1 VRGCLILCLLAL
13 APATGHADTAGPPA
27 TESKADRQA
36 RELREYRGSYRMVGN
51 KNETRFPTHSFV
63 AFTFDD
69 GPSPATTPRV
79 LAALEKY
86 DIPATFFV
94 IANRLRGDKP
104 EARKNVQM
112 LQETLRR
119 GFQVGNHTLNH
130 INLRTAS
137 RAVLAR
143 EIDEAAD
150 IIEQHAGY
158 RPYLVRFPF
167 GVMGAAPRGYIDDK
181 GYVEVRWNIDSGDY
195 HISDRQQLRDGT
207 VQQIVDWNGGIVLFH
222 DVKPW
227 TADIIAGVFDDLEAI
242 NCRRLKTREP
252 LLLPV
257 SLHYF
262 AREKKG
268 KPRPVPAQVD
278 ARTRRYVDNL
288 PGRCQARPPSPRA
301 GRAAKR
307 PRAEGS

>member
-1 VRGCLILCLLAL
+1 VRGTLLLLVILIPSA
-13 APATGHADTAGPPA
+13 AWAQRPQ
-27 TESKADRQA
+27 EQ
-36 RELREYRGSYRMVGN
+36 EVREYAKSYRMVGN
-51 KNETRFPTHSFV
+51 KAETRFPTHSYV

-104 EARKNVQM
+104 ETKKNVEM
-112 LQETLRR
+112 LKETIRR
-119 GFQVGNHTLNH
+119 GFHIGNHSLNH
-130 INLRTAS
+130 INLKTAP
-137 RAVLAR
+137 RDVLAR

-150 IIEQHAGY
+150 IIEKHAGY
-158 RPYLVRFPF
+158 RPWLVRFPF
-167 GVMGAAPRGYIDDK
+167 GVMGAAPRAYIDEK
-181 GYVEVRWNIDSGDY
+181 GYTEVRWNIDS
-195 HISDRQQLRDGT
+195 SDFKLSDGPKLRSTT

-222 DVKPW
+222 DVKEW
-227 TADIIAGVFDDLEAI
+227 TAQIIEGVFDDLEAI

-252 LLLPV
+252 LLVPV

-268 KPRPVPAQVD
+268 KPRPVPAEVD
-278 ARTRRYVDNL
+278 ARTRKYIDNL
-288 PGRCQARPPSPRA
+288 PGRCQARIDKRRA
-301 GRAAKR
+301 GN
-307 PRAEGS
+307 

>member
-1 VRGCLILCLLAL
+1 MRGRLILCLLAL
-13 APATGHADTAGPPA
+13 APAAARAQTPDPPPA
-27 TESKADRQA
+27 ESKAERQA
-36 RELREYRGSYRMVGN
+36 RELREFKGSYRMVGN
-51 KNETRFPTHSFV
+51 KNETRFPTHSYV

-69 GPSPATTPRV
+69 GPSTATTPRV
-79 LAALEKY
+79 LDALEKY

-104 EARKNVQM
+104 ETRKNVAM
-112 LQETLRR
+112 LKETIRR
-119 GFQVGNHTLNH
+119 GFQIANHSLNH

-137 RAVLAR
+137 RATLQR

-167 GVMGAAPRGYIDDK
+167 GVMGAAPRSYIDEK

-195 HISDRQQLRDGT
+195 MISDRQKLRDGT
-207 VQQIVDWNGGIVLFH
+207 VQQIVEWNGGIVLFH
-222 DVKPW
+222 DVKVW

-268 KPRPVPAQVD
+268 KPRAVPAEVD
-278 ARTRRYVDNL
+278 ARTRRYVDTL
-288 PGRCQARPPSPRA
+288 PGRCQARIDKRRA
-301 GRAAKR
+301 SK
-307 PRAEGS
+307 